1 MKKKFD
7 TAAGREFAV
16 LIMAA
21 VLAGCPSPQDTID
34 PELPSGESIE
44 EVSTL
49 FVKDSETGI
58 VAFETNDSGYTGEY
72 GYTLW
77 TEGETIYSP
86 FTHLNITLSKLSGNS
101 DAGYGVVF
109 CSTGTSMLLILI
121 NVNREYLIGELDGNV
136 FTVIQE
142 WSETEDL
149 YGGYNQGNV
158 LDLVYDSSA
167 EEFSLSFNGNGTVT
181 FRDDEEPYH
190 TEGRNGYMV
199 VISPRDEFPEVPVSV
214 TFKEN

>member
-58 VAFETNDSGYTGEY
+58 VAFETNDSGYTGS
-72 GYTLW
+72 TD
-77 TEGETIYSP
+77 
-86 FTHLNITLSKLSGNS
+86 THCGRKEKQ
-101 DAGYGVVF
+101 
-109 CSTGTSMLLILI
+109 STVRL
-121 NVNREYLIGELDGNV
+121 
-136 FTVIQE
+136 
-142 WSETEDL
+142 
-149 YGGYNQGNV
+149 
-158 LDLVYDSSA
+158 
-167 EEFSLSFNGNGTVT
+167 
-181 FRDDEEPYH
+181 P
-190 TEGRNGYMV
+190 
-199 VISPRDEFPEVPVSV
+199 IS
-214 TFKEN
+214 T

>member
-1 MKKKFD
+1 
-7 TAAGREFAV
+7 
-16 LIMAA
+16 
-21 VLAGCPSPQDTID
+21 
-34 PELPSGESIE
+34 
-44 EVSTL
+44 
-49 FVKDSETGI
+49 
-58 VAFETNDSGYTGEY
+58 
-72 GYTLW
+72 
-77 TEGETIYSP
+77 
-86 FTHLNITLSKLSGNS
+86 
-101 DAGYGVVF
+101 
-109 CSTGTSMLLILI
+109 MLLILI